1 MQHYLAMQI
10 TDEKIAQLAH
20 LARLEFNAEQNEQ
33 IKADLERILDFCE
46 KLREVDTSGVDP
58 LIYLTQEFNHLRDDE
73 IRDTLPKEEALRNAP
88 AADSDYFKVPKVIR
102 K

>member
-1 MQHYLAMQI
+1 MQI

-20 LARLEFNAEQNEQ
+20 LSRLEFNPEQNEQ

-46 KLREVDTSGVDP
+46 KLREVDTSGVEP
-58 LIYLTQEFNHLRDDE
+58 LIYLTQEYNHLREDE
-73 IRDTLPKEEALRNAP
+73 ISDALPREKALKNAP